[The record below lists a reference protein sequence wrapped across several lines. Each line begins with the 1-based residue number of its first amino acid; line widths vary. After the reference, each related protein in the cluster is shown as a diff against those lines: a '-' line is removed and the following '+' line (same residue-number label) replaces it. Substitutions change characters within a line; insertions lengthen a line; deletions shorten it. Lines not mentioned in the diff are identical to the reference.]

1 MTMQFLVS
9 LRYQIDI
16 LPALFCYQMRNGTCI
31 RVSASHGVA
40 AIMVALILTDSRW
53 VLRIFT
59 SVASLSSPWLL
70 VS

>member
-9 LRYQIDI
+9 LRYQIDT
-16 LPALFCYQMRNGTCI
+16 LPALFCYPMRNRTSI

-40 AIMVALILTDSRW
+40 AIMVVLILTDSRW
-53 VLRIFT
+53 ALRIFT
-59 SVASLSSPWLL
+59 SVTSPSYPWLL